1 MPSPRFPNARS
12 TGLLA
17 SLVVFATLGCGS
29 GDDLARRY
37 PVSGT
42 VTYKGKPLPKGS
54 INFIPND
61 PNGRA
66 AGGDIVEGSYS
77 LTTQDP
83 GDGAMPGAYKVIV
96 SATDVNVSKQVA
108 QAKEKGVMISQDQI
122 AKAKRT
128 NLVPSKYLV
137 PESSGLTAEV
147 KSQSNTIPFD
157 LTD

>member
-1 MPSPRFPNARS
+1 MPSPRFPSVRS

-83 GDGAMPGAYKVIV
+83 CDGAMPGEYKVIV

-108 QAKEKGVMISQDQI
+108 VAKQKGTIISQDQI

-128 NLVPSKYLV
+128 NLIPSKYLV
-137 PESSGLTAEV
+137 PESSGLKAVV
-147 KSQSNTIPFD
+147 KAATNQFD
-157 LTD
+157 FPLTD